1 MAKTSNPTPA
11 LVNSVDL
18 RGRPIEPGVLSAANE
33 IAPKALLYAE
43 KFVADSCVA
52 INLLEEA
59 AATVSEA
66 VHAKEAAQA
75 PPIRD
80 MRAYVYRAFLH
91 RIAEERRSEERRQ
104 QAIEEHFRPD
114 EEASVEAQTERK
126 LALKQVLSMCDRKT
140 REIIW
145 SRTEGRSWD
154 DIAYGCVMSNH
165 AARLHYSKALKEIRD
180 ALRTD
185 PQRYVE
191 KVQSRECEAH
201 KKSHRMSRFERIYAL
216 LHVWALRAVRG
227 KEVTPVIFRMRISHH
242 EQEDILDEVDRMFE

>member
-43 KFVADSCVA
+43 KVVADSCVA

-91 RIAEERRSEERRQ
+91 RRILGWETGIEPATFGATVRRST
-104 QAIEEHFRPD
+104 
-114 EEASVEAQTERK
+114 S
-126 LALKQVLSMCDRKT
+126 
-140 REIIW
+140 
-145 SRTEGRSWD
+145 
-154 DIAYGCVMSNH
+154 
-165 AARLHYSKALKEIRD
+165 
-180 ALRTD
+180 
-185 PQRYVE
+185 
-191 KVQSRECEAH
+191 
-201 KKSHRMSRFERIYAL
+201 
-216 LHVWALRAVRG
+216 
-227 KEVTPVIFRMRISHH
+227 
-242 EQEDILDEVDRMFE
+242 